1 MGGEGRDLDYKLNF
15 DPSSPKAW
23 AGLIKDLVAMANSG
37 GGKIIFGRDETRM
50 DGITE
55 EIVKDLD
62 SARLADK
69 LAKFT
74 APAQIYIRHEQEK
87 LDNGRYIL
95 TIIVEPSEYPVVM
108 ARDGNW
114 PDIKK
119 AVFRKGDIWIRHS
132 SKTERATYEDL
143 REWIERAK
151 QRERERILSRL
162 KTVINAPEGAK
173 VEIITPSGYPID
185 SPEYLLENAVSRRR
199 RNLSHLLTREEL
211 LWVFITRSTLH
222 LTEEMLKILVGSAL
236 RRPSTLYWWLL
247 QAEEKP
253 DIILEEASK
262 VFDSS
267 DRDKSDAAQS
277 VVEVVAL
284 YADDQTIDAVIE
296 RLAKSRYKHLRDAAE
311 GWKGREGQK
320 RKLAQRIK
328 RARYGGQMLY
338 SLFIPELED
347 LATELAIAQLKRKTA
362 HLSRSLGDVTRVIW
376 SKRSKYADFVSESA

>member
-15 DPSSPKAW
+15 DPDSPKAW

-37 GGKIIFGRDETRM
+37 GGKITFGRDETRV

-55 EIVKDLD
+55 EVAKALD

-74 APAQIYIRHEQEK
+74 APAQINIRHKQEK

-95 TIIVEPSEYPVVM
+95 TITVDPSEYPIVM
-108 ARDGNW
+108 AVEGNW
-114 PDIKK
+114 PNMKK
-119 AVFRKGDIWIRHS
+119 AAFRKGDIWIRHS
-132 SKTERATYEDL
+132 SKTERVTYEDL

-151 QRERERILSRL
+151 QRERERILSHL
-162 KTVINAPEGAK
+162 TMVINAPEGAK
-173 VEIITPSGYPID
+173 VEVITPSGYPID
-185 SPEYLLENAVSRRR
+185 SPEHLLENAVSRRK

-253 DIILEEASK
+253 DIILEEALK

-267 DRDKSDAAQS
+267 DRDKSDAAKS

-284 YADDQTIDAVIE
+284 YADEQTIDAVIE
-296 RLAKSRYKHLRDAAE
+296 RLVKSRYKHLRDAAE
-311 GWKGREGQK
+311 EWEGREAQK

-338 SLFIPELED
+338 PLFIPELED
-347 LATELAIAQLKRKTA
+347 LATELAKAQLEQKAA